1 MIALYSYLTAKMST
15 DLDVINLYNG
25 VDFES
30 KLIFI
35 LINFLMLACY
45 CLYIY
50 NEFETYIYEYGIYI
64 VVREHSRKKILGRLI
79 VKLLLYIFLIEFIK
93 IFIYICFMLILRG
106 GITISSPLETLK
118 MVSIYLGIYILM
130 LLIQMM
136 LELYFTGKVA
146 LIAVLGYYLF
156 NIGLGSM
163 IYRTK
168 SLINI
173 CLVPNLAMKFRLDI
187 LMKDYNLSYLNILT
201 FLISLIF
208 ITLLVSRHLF
218 VKKDIL

>member
-25 VDFES
+25 VGFES

-50 NEFETYIYEYGIYI
+50 NEFETYIYEYGVYI
-64 VVREHSRKKILGRLI
+64 VVREHSRKKILSRLI
-79 VKLLLYIFLIEFIK
+79 VKLLSYILFIESIKILSYIF
-93 IFIYICFMLILRG
+93 FMLILRG

-118 MVSIYLGIYILM
+118 VVTIHLGVYILI

-146 LIAVLGYYLF
+146 LIAVLSYYLF
-156 NIGLGSM
+156 NVGLGSM
-163 IYRTK
+163 LYKTK
-168 SLINI
+168 SFINI
-173 CLVPNLAMKFRLDI
+173 CLLPNLAMKFRIDI
-187 LMKDYNLSYLNILT
+187 LMKDYSLSYLNILI

-208 ITLLVSRHLF
+208 ITGVIFQHLF